1 MYKTVATLLILSGMY
16 LGSAYAG
23 STLGESIDKTIDI
36 LEEYGQAQGDSIP
49 RNVFHEC
56 KGLVIL
62 SVYKAAFIIGAQG
75 GEGLVVIRKCALGN
89 FGRGGGCGISGGGL
103 RSGLCALAEYRRG
116 GQAVHAEGKLHEQC
130 GC

>member
-1 MYKTVATLLILSGMY
+1 MDRIAKRGQGRHCQFMYKTIATLLILSGMY

-75 GEGLVVIRKCALGN
+75 GEGLVVIRKGKKWSAPS
-89 FGRGGGCGISGGGL
+89 GISAAGAGVGF
-103 RSGLCALAEYRRG
+103 
-116 GQAVHAEGKLHEQC
+116 QAIMC
-130 GC
+130 SC